1 MKRYIKKKV
10 INEYD
15 GVFLGIDI
23 LFYSIFIAIGIF
35 ILDFQFIDYVNS
47 IDCAIEVFYILGFFS
62 ILSYFLNRR
71 PNDYEF
77 LFFGL
82 INIITGL
89 FISNNYNYNSYD
101 ILGYAV
107 CLYTLMV
114 VLNKGYFA
122 KKLLNNDSY
131 DLFPKLIVT
140 ILLMMLG
147 FFVTY
152 HFLGG
157 VTIENMLLGY
167 YLVAFGL
174 VGLLEPL
181 FKIIFRIPIVEKFLD
196 KILKEDKTKENK
208 VKKDIKETI
217 KVEEDNKEIIKE
229 KEDVKKE
236 DKTKKINKEDN
247 KEVTKKVKSSTKKDV
262 KKVKKPIK
270 KELTKVS
277 KSKDK
282 VTTKNKKQ
290 N

>member
-1 MKRYIKKKV
+1 MKKYIKKKV

-35 ILDFQFIDYVNS
+35 ILDFQFIDYINS
-47 IDCAIEVFYILGFFS
+47 IDCAIEVFYVLGFFS

-122 KKLLNNDSY
+122 KKLLNNDNY

-181 FKIIFRIPIVEKFLD
+181 FKIILRIPGVEKFLD
-196 KILKEDKTKENK
+196 KILKEEKNKDNEIKKNINVEKE
-208 VKKDIKETI
+208 KDSIKESI
-217 KVEEDNKEIIKE
+217 
-229 KEDVKKE
+229 KKE
-236 DKTKKINKEDN
+236 DKNKELSNDDN
-247 KEVTKKVKSSTKKDV
+247 KKVVKTKEVSKENIKNSVKKDV
-262 KKVKKPIK
+262 KKVKKPVK

-277 KSKDK
+277 KSNN
-282 VTTKNKKQ
+282 TKNKK
-290 N
+290 NKIEK